1 MLKELI
7 RENRSRRRF
16 YQEHAIGHETLT
28 DLIDLARL
36 SPSAANLQPLRHILS
51 CDPKINEQIFS
62 CLGWAAYIKDWP
74 GPKEGERPSAYI
86 VVMQDSHLSNDY
98 IAYDCGIAAQS
109 ILLGAVEKGL
119 GGCMIASVN
128 RKKLA
133 AIIDAPSEYKILLVI
148 ALGRS
153 RETALIE
160 EMDADGNVR
169 YWRDETGVH
178 HVPKRNIED
187 IITRSYVP

>member
-36 SPSAANLQPLRHILS
+36 SPSAANLQPLRHIIS